1 MDLARERRRH
11 IRRAYDLRNSRRN
24 FGLARLW
31 RFQSRWKL
39 DVAIANQSAGA
50 VEILLGRGDG
60 TFIAG
65 SVTPVSTGFPINGA
79 PANLLGPG
87 ALIAEDLNGDGALDL
102 AVDLTNQ
109 YGATGGAIAL
119 LLGRGDGTF
128 QSPVIDTEPVI
139 AIASADINGDKIP
152 DLVVTDLA
160 LGTVVRIG
168 NGDGSFQAATPIVS
182 TPLADFAIADFNR
195 DGTLDIAGGLFSSGV
210 ATLLNLSMPPPALTV
225 VSAASFVE
233 GPLAPDSIAT
243 AFGKNLALS
252 GNRGGA
258 TVMVQD
264 STGATSLAQ
273 QYYASP
279 TQINFVIPAATAVGS
294 ATVTVT
300 SPNGARSTAQIQ
312 IEPIAP
318 TLSTVGNTGIAAAY
332 AIRVSPDGTQTVL
345 PVYTA
350 TGSTVT
356 AAPIDLSQPG
366 SVYLLLFGTGFDAAT
381 AASTLVNIQGV
392 PAIVQY
398 AGPQLSFQGFDQIGV
413 LLPSS
418 LAGSGLV
425 GVQTVIGG
433 QPTNRVYIDIQ

>member
-1 MDLARERRRH
+1 M
-11 IRRAYDLRNSRRN
+11 
-24 FGLARLW
+24 
-31 RFQSRWKL
+31 
-39 DVAIANQSAGA
+39 
-50 VEILLGRGDG
+50 
-60 TFIAG
+60 
-65 SVTPVSTGFPINGA
+65 
-79 PANLLGPG
+79 
-87 ALIAEDLNGDGALDL
+87 IAEDLNGDGALDL

-119 LLGRGDGTF
+119 PSGEAYRVLG
-128 QSPVIDTEPVI
+128 SPVIDTEPAI

-258 TVMVQD
+258 TALMGQD

-273 QYYASP
+273 HKDAVLHPDQ
-279 TQINFVIPAATAVGS
+279 FRRIPGRNRRWFGHGDGDIPQRRAVNR
-294 ATVTVT
+294 AN
-300 SPNGARSTAQIQ
+300 PK
-312 IEPIAP
+312 IEPSAP
-318 TLSTVGNTGIAAAY
+318 RRCSTVGNTGIAAAY
-332 AIRVSPDGTQTVL
+332 AIRVSPDG
-345 PVYTA
+345 
-350 TGSTVT
+350 
-356 AAPIDLSQPG
+356 
-366 SVYLLLFGTGFDAAT
+366 
-381 AASTLVNIQGV
+381 
-392 PAIVQY
+392 
-398 AGPQLSFQGFDQIGV
+398 
-413 LLPSS
+413 
-418 LAGSGLV
+418 
-425 GVQTVIGG
+425 
-433 QPTNRVYIDIQ
+433 

>member
-1 MDLARERRRH
+1 M
-11 IRRAYDLRNSRRN
+11 
-24 FGLARLW
+24 
-31 RFQSRWKL
+31 
-39 DVAIANQSAGA
+39 
-50 VEILLGRGDG
+50 
-60 TFIAG
+60 
-65 SVTPVSTGFPINGA
+65 
-79 PANLLGPG
+79 
-87 ALIAEDLNGDGALDL
+87 
-102 AVDLTNQ
+102 
-109 YGATGGAIAL
+109 
-119 LLGRGDGTF
+119 
-128 QSPVIDTEPVI
+128 I